1 MPKLIDLT
9 GEKFGRLVVV
19 KRVENG
25 KWGHIRYLCLCDCGK
40 EKIVLSNHL
49 KSGDTK
55 SCGCLSRVGNNLR
68 HGHSINR
75 KMSKIYMV
83 WTNMKD
89 RCANPNY
96 HHYKDYGGRGI
107 TVCKRWM
114 KFENFLEDI
123 GECPPGLTLERENN
137 NKGYYPDNCRW
148 ATKKEQ
154 AKNKRNNLY
163 IEYNGRKRL
172 LIEWSEETGIPY
184 MTLWQR
190 IFKYNWSTEKA
201 LTTPVKKRGENG

>member
-1 MPKLIDLT
+1 MEGEQGPSVELVSPLGKTSPID
-9 GEKFGRLVVV
+9 K
-19 KRVENG
+19 
-25 KWGHIRYLCLCDCGK
+25 
-40 EKIVLSNHL
+40 
-49 KSGDTK
+49 
-55 SCGCLSRVGNNLR
+55 
-68 HGHSINR
+68 
-75 KMSKIYMV
+75 
-83 WTNMKD
+83 
-89 RCANPNY
+89 
-96 HHYKDYGGRGI
+96 
-107 TVCKRWM
+107 
-114 KFENFLEDI
+114 FLEDI